1 MKNSASRAIDYQ
13 ALADFRYE
21 IRRFLNFSERLVH
34 EAGIEPQQHQALLA
48 IKGLPV
54 HRVATIGVLAERLLI
69 QHHSAVELVNRLE
82 AKGLLRR
89 TRGIADR
96 RDVVLTLSRRG
107 EALLKQLTRPH
118 HAELQSAR
126 PKLLAA
132 LAAAINP
139 DSVIAGGAK
148 GNAQRKKHGKKCRA
162 KQKHQSTQKRATNGG
177 RSSHLD
183 RSKT

>member
-1 MKNSASRAIDYQ
+1 MKNSSPRAIDYE

-21 IRRFLNFSERLVH
+21 IRRFLNFSERLVRA
-34 EAGIEPQQHQALLA
+34 AGIEPQQHQALLA
-48 IKGLPV
+48 IKGLPA

-89 TRGIADR
+89 ARGVVDR
-96 RDVVLTLSRRG
+96 REVVLTLSRRG

-126 PKLLAA
+126 PKLLEA
-132 LAAAINP
+132 LAAAIDP
-139 DSVIAGGAK
+139 GSARVRTQSSAE
-148 GNAQRKKHGKKCRA
+148 RKNNGKKRRPA
-162 KQKHQSTQKRATNGG
+162 QQNDLMRKTRTTNG
-177 RSSHLD
+177 RHSSDLD
-183 RSKT
+183 RSDD